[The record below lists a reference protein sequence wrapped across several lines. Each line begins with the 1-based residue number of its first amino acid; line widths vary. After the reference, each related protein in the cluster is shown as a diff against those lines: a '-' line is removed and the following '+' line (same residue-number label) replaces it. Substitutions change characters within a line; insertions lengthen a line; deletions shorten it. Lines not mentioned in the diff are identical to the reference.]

1 MKVVAICG
9 SMRFH
14 LKMFEEQIRMAK
26 EGVIALLPV
35 IEAENN
41 EPSLTPKEKELYS
54 KIHFQK
60 IDMSDEIFVINV
72 NGYIGYSTGL
82 EIKYANSTNKPV
94 KYLEPCI

>member
-1 MKVVAICG
+1 MGNFKAIQ
-9 SMRFH
+9 RT
-14 LKMFEEQIRMAK
+14 EEFRIMVSP
-26 EGVIALLPV
+26 E
-35 IEAENN
+35 
-41 EPSLTPKEKELYS
+41 EKELYS

-60 IDMSDEIFVINV
+60 IDMSDEIFVINI